1 MTQDSDSD
9 TTFTDRKKS
18 VKTRE
23 ELLDEINQTWNHT
36 NVETL
41 TDWLILSSF
50 NMQVLDKTITLYRG
64 LIRKNIILGLILS
77 TSSGTIS
84 ASRINQDASSYMNTL
99 LNILFTLMTFAIAI
113 FTGYIK
119 IYQIQ
124 EQLENFIRIKQ
135 EWVSFGTLI
144 ASEMQLPIEF
154 RQKASTIIEK
164 NKAKYLDLLKTDL
177 DIPLNI
183 KYEVEKNLGLKEM
196 KSSLSE
202 IIIQI
207 SYSEAKT
214 YGCAIGI
221 NMDIINKP
229 KLTTYEKIL
238 QSIGCYHLP
247 QEISHSSTQTDPLI
261 TDRII
266 TDKLITNSV
275 L

>member
-1 MTQDSDSD
+1 MTTDTDSD
-9 TTFTDRKKS
+9 TAVIERKKY
-18 VKTRE
+18 KTKE
-23 ELLDEINQTWNHT
+23 EILDEISETWNHT

-41 TDWLILSSF
+41 TDWLVLSSF
-50 NMQVLDKTITLYRG
+50 NMQVLDKTISLYRG

-84 ASRINQDASSYMNTL
+84 ASRINQDVNSYMNTL

-164 NKAKYLDLLKTDL
+164 NKSKYLDLLKTDL
-177 DIPLNI
+177 DIPLDI

-214 YGCAIGI
+214 YGSVIGI

-229 KLTTYEKIL
+229 KLTKYEKFL
-238 QSIGCYHLP
+238 HFFGLYSLP
-247 QEISHSSTQTDPLI
+247 QEVKTSSTQTDASNI
-261 TDRII
+261 
-266 TDKLITNSV
+266 V
-275 L
+275 